1 MTTKNKEHG
10 SKTMTEKERREAIKK
25 GSKHPHANGGYETQ
39 QRRDFENDKES
50 RHSNLKTNIDQCC
63 NEDEMDEE

>member
-25 GSKHPHANGGYETQ
+25 GSKHPHANGGV
-39 QRRDFENDKES
+39 
-50 RHSNLKTNIDQCC
+50 
-63 NEDEMDEE
+63 